1 MAKSVT
7 PLKIDLLR
15 GSEVSGFRLVLAALF
30 FTIAA
35 GWIAYKVLNQQP
47 LVLFDAAL
55 FVIFILNA
63 AFQAI
68 EGSGLSAAALVGKA
82 YIIIDDEKLLLK
94 PSVKDAE
101 HRISW
106 DEIQEVNLSG
116 EKPEFIIRAQPKSY
130 RMDLSK
136 LSAGMKSKTRE
147 TVRSIAENKNIPV
160 E

>member
-1 MAKSVT
+1 MPQSFT

-15 GSEVSGFRLVLAALF
+15 GSEISNFRLALAVIF
-30 FTIAA
+30 FTVAV
-35 GWIAYKVLNQQP
+35 GWIAYKTMNQQP
-47 LVLFDAAL
+47 LVLFDAAI
-55 FVIFILNA
+55 FIVFILNA

-68 EGSGLSAAALVGKA
+68 EGSGLSLSALVGKA

-101 HRISW
+101 QRIVW
-106 DEIQEVNLSG
+106 DDVERLHLSG
-116 EKPEFIIRAQPKSY
+116 EMPGLEIRGKSKSS
-130 RMDLSK
+130 RLDLSK

-147 TVRSIAENKNIPV
+147 TLRSIAKSKNIPI